1 MTIFNGNFRHLAR
14 WMSIICIVLLL
25 AGCGDPEPVSLEL
38 GGRVVVAELAVT
50 PKARNRGLMNR
61 DHLGADEG
69 MLFVFPSQRIRQFW
83 MRNTPIPLDIGFFDR
98 EGVLVNYLSMS
109 PNSDTIHRSSKPAL
123 YALEMNRGWYR
134 QNGIEPGM
142 KLHLPYEIE
151 GR

>member
-1 MTIFNGNFRHLAR
+1 MTIFNGNFRYLAR
-14 WMSIICIVLLL
+14 WMFVLWIALSL
-25 AGCGDPEPVSLEL
+25 VGCGDPEPVSLEL

-50 PKARNRGLMNR
+50 PEARNRGLMHR
-61 DHLGADEG
+61 DHLGVDEG

-98 EGVLVNYLSMS
+98 QGVLVNYLSMS
-109 PNSDTIHRSSKPAL
+109 PNSDIIHRSTRPAL
-123 YALEMNRGWYR
+123 YALEMNRGWFS

-142 KLHLPYEIE
+142 KLQLPYEIE

>member
-1 MTIFNGNFRHLAR
+1 MTIFNGDYRYLVK
-14 WMSIICIVLLL
+14 WMFAICSALLL
-25 AGCGDPEPVSLEL
+25 TGCGEVESVSLKIGE
-38 GGRVVVAELAVT
+38 REVIAELAVT
-50 PKARNRGLMNR
+50 PEARNRGLMHR

-109 PNSDTIHRSSKPAL
+109 PNSDTIHRSSRPAL

-142 KLHLPYEIE
+142 KLQLPYEIE